1 MLGVPMLR
9 EGVPLGAIVV
19 GWREP
24 GPVSPTQ
31 EQLLKTFADQAVI
44 AIENVRLFN
53 ETRESL
59 EQQTATAEI
68 LKVISSSP
76 TDMQPIF
83 DAIVESAVRLCDGV
97 YSAGL
102 LLKDELIHL
111 VASHNWVGEGAA
123 VAQRLFPMALN
134 RDHLTARAI
143 RESRIV
149 HMEDMQNDPDVPA
162 TSRELA
168 IATGYQTLL
177 IVPMLRNGRA
187 IGAIVVAKA
196 EGPFSDKQ
204 IALLQTFADQ
214 AVIAIENVRLFK
226 ELDARNR
233 DLTESLTQQTA
244 TSEVLK
250 VISRS
255 TFDLQ
260 PVLQTLIENA
270 AKLCAADTAIIFRP
284 DEDGNC
290 RPVVQYQFDS
300 KPELLRRIEE
310 HPFHPDRG
318 TTVGRVMLERRTV
331 HIDDIRSDPEFTR
344 DDIVEI
350 GGYCTTLGVPMLRE
364 DELIGVIGLM
374 RTGKPNPFTQ
384 KQTELVTTFA
394 DQAVIA
400 IENVRLFNEIQ
411 ARNRDLA
418 ESLDQQTATSNVL
431 KVISRSTFDLQ
442 AVLDTLIENATRL
455 CGAERGFIFR
465 REQDGYALAAS
476 DRAPDDF
483 REWRTRALIRP
494 GEGSVTGRVAATKRT
509 VQIPDAQLDPE
520 WLAAHTDAN
529 VTEEV
534 RTLLGVPILREGE
547 LIGVIAMWRIE
558 VRPFTEKQIEL
569 IETFA
574 DQAVIAI
581 ENVRLFNETN
591 EALERQTATAEILR
605 VISQSPTDVQPVF
618 DMIARSAVRLC
629 DASFG
634 TVFQLHG
641 DLLDLAAHDGMTKD
655 ALDGFRMVWPGRPT
669 GESIVGRAFLSGET
683 VHVEDAA
690 DVPNYLFSS
699 VQRAVGYRTVAAVP
713 MMREG
718 HAIGVILTW
727 RLETRPFSS
736 KQIALLQTFADQAVI
751 AIENVRL
758 FNETKEAL
766 EQQTA
771 TSEVLKVISRS
782 TFDLQPVLETLI
794 ENAARLCAAD
804 MGFLYRFDG
813 DLQRIAAAHNIPA
826 EFRDFVA
833 RNPVGPGRGSA
844 VGRAILEGRPVLIHD
859 VLADPEYSY
868 PGVGLGGYRTILGVP
883 MLRSGVPVGVFS
895 VARTHVL
902 PFTEKQ
908 VELVT
913 TFADQAVIA
922 IENVRMLSETKEA
935 LEQQTATAE
944 ILRVISGSLTDT
956 QPVFDAIVNSGSDL
970 FGGLN
975 ISLRIVINDQ
985 LVRVA
990 STRHLT
996 REDDQLTT
1004 ALQDEGLPSSRAI
1017 LRREVVH
1024 IPDISSDRG
1033 TSEPARLLAKR
1044 RGWRAILCAPLLR
1057 QKEGVGV
1064 ISVTRQTP
1072 GPFSDKQISL
1082 LRTFA
1087 DQAVIAIEN
1096 VRLFNEIQ
1104 DKSRQLEVASQHKS
1118 EFLANMSHELRTP
1131 LNAVIGFSEVLD
1143 QRMFGELNDKQLE
1156 YIKFIHTSGSHLLSL
1171 INDILDL
1178 SKVEAGRMELE
1189 LNNFNLPMAIEN
1201 AVTLIKER
1209 ATRHGIALEYAVDD
1223 SLAEINADERKFKQ
1237 VMLNLLSNAV
1247 KFTPE
1252 GGRITVGAR
1261 AVDGMIQV
1269 SVTDTGV
1276 GIAAADCEAVFEE
1289 FRQVGNDSKRKAEGT
1304 GLGLALARKFIELHG
1319 GRIWVTSEPGKGS
1332 TFAFTLP
1339 ACAESSGNRTVEH

>member
-1 MLGVPMLR
+1 
-9 EGVPLGAIVV
+9 
-19 GWREP
+19 
-24 GPVSPTQ
+24 
-31 EQLLKTFADQAVI
+31 
-44 AIENVRLFN
+44 
-53 ETRESL
+53 
-59 EQQTATAEI
+59 
-68 LKVISSSP
+68 
-76 TDMQPIF
+76 
-83 DAIVESAVRLCDGV
+83 
-97 YSAGL
+97 
-102 LLKDELIHL
+102 
-111 VASHNWVGEGAA
+111 
-123 VAQRLFPMALN
+123 
-134 RDHLTARAI
+134 
-143 RESRIV
+143 
-149 HMEDMQNDPDVPA
+149 
-162 TSRELA
+162 
-168 IATGYQTLL
+168 
-177 IVPMLRNGRA
+177 
-187 IGAIVVAKA
+187 
-196 EGPFSDKQ
+196 
-204 IALLQTFADQ
+204 
-214 AVIAIENVRLFK
+214 
-226 ELDARNR
+226 
-233 DLTESLTQQTA
+233 
-244 TSEVLK
+244 
-250 VISRS
+250 
-255 TFDLQ
+255 
-260 PVLQTLIENA
+260 
-270 AKLCAADTAIIFRP
+270 
-284 DEDGNC
+284 
-290 RPVVQYQFDS
+290 
-300 KPELLRRIEE
+300 
-310 HPFHPDRG
+310 
-318 TTVGRVMLERRTV
+318 
-331 HIDDIRSDPEFTR
+331 
-344 DDIVEI
+344 
-350 GGYCTTLGVPMLRE
+350 
-364 DELIGVIGLM
+364 
-374 RTGKPNPFTQ
+374 
-384 KQTELVTTFA
+384 
-394 DQAVIA
+394 
-400 IENVRLFNEIQ
+400 
-411 ARNRDLA
+411 
-418 ESLDQQTATSNVL
+418 
-431 KVISRSTFDLQ
+431 
-442 AVLDTLIENATRL
+442 
-455 CGAERGFIFR
+455 
-465 REQDGYALAAS
+465 
-476 DRAPDDF
+476 
-483 REWRTRALIRP
+483 
-494 GEGSVTGRVAATKRT
+494 
-509 VQIPDAQLDPE
+509 
-520 WLAAHTDAN
+520 
-529 VTEEV
+529 
-534 RTLLGVPILREGE
+534 
-547 LIGVIAMWRIE
+547 
-558 VRPFTEKQIEL
+558 
-569 IETFA
+569 
-574 DQAVIAI
+574 
-581 ENVRLFNETN
+581 
-591 EALERQTATAEILR
+591 
-605 VISQSPTDVQPVF
+605 
-618 DMIARSAVRLC
+618 
-629 DASFG
+629 
-634 TVFQLHG
+634 
-641 DLLDLAAHDGMTKD
+641 
-655 ALDGFRMVWPGRPT
+655 
-669 GESIVGRAFLSGET
+669 
-683 VHVEDAA
+683 
-690 DVPNYLFSS
+690 
-699 VQRAVGYRTVAAVP
+699 
-713 MMREG
+713 MREG